1 METLFGKFLQY
12 VPPPPSKAYCNYF
25 STEVKQRYIFPEYIY
40 TPLHFHPLFLSGWVW
55 TRLDSVY
62 LSHSHSTPP
71 PFSEGPAPEGG
82 RVGGAKVFFLFYLL
96 PLPPLSRSRCLGDKT
111 SSQKQ
116 QFARVAGLGCGCAH
130 WRVCVSAR
138 ARVSVC
144 AFLFSYRVQC

>member
-1 METLFGKFLQY
+1 MVY
-12 VPPPPSKAYCNYF
+12 ISPVHSHPPP
-25 STEVKQRYIFPEYIY
+25 FPA
-40 TPLHFHPLFLSGWVW
+40 PLPESVGLDF
-55 TRLDSVY
+55 LDSVY
-62 LSHSHSTPP
+62 LSDSNSTPP
-71 PFSEGPAPEGG
+71 PFSGGPAPEGG
-82 RVGGAKVFFLFYLL
+82 RVGGGKDFILFTSSPSAFAQPVL
-96 PLPPLSRSRCLGDKT
+96 RAKT

>member
-1 METLFGKFLQY
+1 MGGGKDFILFTSS
-12 VPPPPSKAYCNYF
+12 PSAF
-25 STEVKQRYIFPEYIY
+25 AQPVLR
-40 TPLHFHPLFLSGWVW
+40 
-55 TRLDSVY
+55 
-62 LSHSHSTPP
+62 
-71 PFSEGPAPEGG
+71 A
-82 RVGGAKVFFLFYLL
+82 
-96 PLPPLSRSRCLGDKT
+96 KT